1 MTDDIAL
8 PEVFPRPDVGSK
20 MYCSHCDV
28 LLQHNVPVAASPEAI
43 NEIIDLTGD
52 DDSDDN
58 AKDPMDVDTEE
69 EK

>member
-1 MTDDIAL
+1 MTDNIAL
-8 PEVFPRPDVGSK
+8 PEVFPRPDAGS

-28 LLQHNVPVAASPEAI
+28 LLQFNVPVAASPEAI